1 MSIGPKIPVGG
12 LVVLAA
18 CGAGMQ
24 KRVATAPLPVVESCS
39 ARVAESLGWGLRVL
53 SRQAEAV
60 ELTAFTSGKEHA
72 PATSPSETSGYTRPL
87 QDGRKVIGT
96 TTVST
101 DRQGDPIRTGGK
113 VLSRLVLKPTGARE
127 TTLETKS
134 YDMTPYREIA
144 ERCAAATDSIRSES

>member
-39 ARVAESLGWGLRVL
+39 ARVAESLGWRLVVL
-53 SRQAEAV
+53 SRSLEAV
-60 ELTAFTSGKEHA
+60 ELRPSASGKVHDHT
-72 PATSPSETSGYTRPL
+72 TSPSATTAYTRPL
-87 QDGRKVIGT
+87 SDGPKVIGT
-96 TTVST
+96 VVVNT
-101 DRQGDPIRTGGK
+101 DRSGDSIRTPDK
-113 VLSRLVLKPTGARE
+113 RLSPLILKPTGARE

-144 ERCAAATDSIRSES
+144 ERCVAAPDSSRSRI